1 MGYILR
7 IEDHSFS
14 IVSQSQSDQEPAHW
28 HRGVAPGV
36 GWLRQTATPADKAK
50 AKANSEKSETQATAN
65 KKKTEAQS
73 DAVKTQASANEN

>member
-14 IVSQSQSDQEPAHW
+14 IVSQSQSDQERAHW
-28 HRGVAPGV
+28 HRDVAPSF
-36 GWLRQTATPADKAK
+36 GWLLQTATPADK

-73 DAVKTQASANEN
+73 DAVKAQASANEN